1 MKTRKYFCF
10 VCVLIIFTVVF
21 AFTGC
26 KDDTRENDGGGEDA
40 GPKFR
45 WDCFGLEIIMN
56 NGDYAVTDVY
66 VMGTLDE
73 LTYRRMKNRL
83 EPAFL
88 RLQGRERLESSVWD
102 EEAGSVWPIIIS
114 GDIFWETFTPHVVI
128 NRENWTDYDDP
139 RGAIVLESAPKTPKT
154 DYYEWYKVTG
164 RESFYDISG
173 GDKDHNIYFFSNYTW
188 DNILHINIDNM
199 DNLLVPI
206 DDGEGGQK
214 PALAVAILALN
225 KAVTTGVLSQR

>member
-45 WDCFGLEIIMN
+45 MDSFNLVILTYYNVDDFIVDSSC
-56 NGDYAVTDVY
+56 VY

-73 LTYRRMKNRL
+73 LTFRRMKNRL

-88 RLQGRERLESSVWD
+88 RLQGRDRDTPVNEP
-102 EEAGSVWPIIIS
+102 VWPIIIS
-114 GDIFWETFTPHVVI
+114 DEILWETFTPGIIDHK
-128 NRENWTDYDDP
+128 TGTGYDEP
-139 RGAIVLESAPKTPKT
+139 RGAIVIESVPSVPKT

-173 GDKDHNIYFFSNYTW
+173 GDKDHNKWGYSNYTW

-225 KAVTTGVLSQR
+225 KAEKTGVLSQR